1 VEKGVVGCSVPEERY
16 PAVVDIH
23 GHGLVGPQVGH
34 VDIGGPI
41 EKREVS
47 IVEDAFEYR
56 TEDTDAR
63 LFGDVLHVEEKPFL
77 ARMAIEREGIG
88 HSHIRLITRDVI

>member
-1 VEKGVVGCSVPEERY
+1 MQDTLRWLVDQGTLLAVVEKGVVGCSVPEERY

-34 VDIGGPI
+34 VDSGGPI

-63 LFGDVLHVEEKPFL
+63 LLSSLGWQLREKAL
-77 ARMAIEREGIG
+77 
-88 HSHIRLITRDVI
+88 VIVTFD